1 MHGAATLARVSR
13 PSRLHGI
20 LCHRTFGLGLDV
32 IEAAKAAEAALPRNA
47 AYREA
52 TLAPGIETALP
63 AAAPSDKP
71 LVALTEIPVQP
82 WQQLADRAAEAN
94 SYYLPEWEL
103 AVNAFSRK
111 RMNVSALAA
120 WSDTTAGDDLFD
132 PVTAANDNDG
142 RLIGLMPAIS
152 AWRAYRIPLP
162 ALVTADAYPPLGTP
176 LLDRDHADAAAGR
189 LMQQARAAG
198 AHALILRDLPLDGAV
213 MKAFTKAL
221 SWTGLRPQVLHSH
234 QRAILDATRDA
245 EDLLR
250 EALGPKKLKE
260 LRRQR
265 NRLAD
270 MGDVVFSI
278 AGTPEDAAPALETFL
293 RLEASGWKARRG
305 TALVQDKGD
314 TAFIRRAVC
323 DLAARGHCEVISLYA
338 GDTPLAAAVVLRHLD
353 RAFYFK
359 LGVDERFAK
368 YSPGVQLTLELTRH
382 MCADDTIATV
392 DSTAIPN
399 HPMIDPIWRDRLT
412 IGDVLIPLRR
422 NDPLVPAIHAG
433 LAARR
438 AIREPARRAVHT
450 LRKLKEKRS

>member
-1 MHGAATLARVSR
+1 
-13 PSRLHGI
+13 
-20 LCHRTFGLGLDV
+20 V
-32 IEAAKAAEAALPRNA
+32 IEAAKAAEAALPHNT

-52 TLAPGIETALP
+52 TLAPGMEEALP
-63 AAAPSDKP
+63 AATPSGKP
-71 LVALTEIPVQP
+71 LAALTDIPVRP
-82 WQQLADRAAEAN
+82 WQQLAERSAEAN
-94 SYYLPEWEL
+94 GYYLPEWEL
-103 AVNAFSRK
+103 AVNAFSGK
-111 RMNVSALAA
+111 RANVSALAA

-142 RLIGLMPAIS
+142 RLIGLMPAMS

-162 ALVTADAYPPLGTP
+162 ALVTADAYPPLGTV
-176 LLDRDHADAAAGR
+176 LLDRDRADAAAGR

-221 SWTGLRPQVLHSH
+221 SWTGLRPHILHSH
-234 QRAILDATRDA
+234 ERAMLDATRNA

-250 EALGPKKLKE
+250 EALGAKKLKE

-293 RLEASGWKARRG
+293 KLEASGWKARRG
-305 TALVQDKGD
+305 TALIQDEGD

-323 DLAARGHCEVISLYA
+323 DMAARGHCEVISLYA

-368 YSPGVQLTLELTRH
+368 YSPGVQLTLDLTRH
-382 MCADDTIATV
+382 MCADDTIASV

-399 HPMIDPIWRDRLT
+399 HPMIDPIWRDRLA

-422 NDPLVPAIHAG
+422 NDPLVPAIHAA
-433 LAARR
+433 LATRR
-438 AIREPARRAVHT
+438 AIREPARRAIHT

>member
-1 MHGAATLARVSR
+1 M
-13 PSRLHGI
+13 PSGKPL
-20 LCHRTFGLGLDV
+20 
-32 IEAAKAAEAALPRNA
+32 AALA
-47 AYREA
+47 
-52 TLAPGIETALP
+52 
-63 AAAPSDKP
+63 
-71 LVALTEIPVQP
+71 EIPARP
-82 WQQLADRAAEAN
+82 WRRLAERATEAN
-94 SYYLPEWEL
+94 GYYLPEWEL

-111 RMNVSALAA
+111 RANVSALAA

-132 PVTAANDNDG
+132 AVTAANDNEG

-162 ALVTADAYPPLGTP
+162 ALVTADAYPPLGTA
-176 LLDRDHADAAAGR
+176 LLDNDRADAAAGR

-213 MKAFTKAL
+213 MKAFTTAL
-221 SWTGLRPQVLHSH
+221 SWIGLQPRVLHSH
-234 QRAILDATRDA
+234 QRAMLDATRDP

-250 EALGPKKLKE
+250 EALGAKKLKE

-270 MGDVVFSI
+270 MGAVIFSI
-278 AGTPEDAAPALETFL
+278 ASTPEDAAPALETFL
-293 RLEASGWKARRG
+293 KLEASGWKARRG
-305 TALVQDKGD
+305 TALIQDEGD
-314 TAFIRRAVC
+314 TTFIRRAVC
-323 DLAARGHCEVISLYA
+323 DMAARGHCEVISLYA

-359 LGVDERFAK
+359 LGVDERYAK

-382 MCADDTIATV
+382 MCADDTIKTV

-399 HPMIDPIWRDRLT
+399 HPMIDPIWRDRLA

-422 NDPLVPAIHAG
+422 NDPLVPAIHA
-433 LAARR
+433 AITARR
-438 AIREPARRAVHT
+438 ALREPARRAVHT